1 MLVIDNSQLY
11 LEVWVPDSI
20 LVEDPSSAYITNP
33 AFITTPTIV
42 TSGSKRTK
50 KGGRN
55 EAIATSVSSASL
67 VSSVYLTPSSLPDQ
81 KKQKLTI
88 EEKREITEHQL
99 ACNFPTCLPIFFG
112 VVYLTIG
119 VTAMGL
125 QIWLIVNMSV
135 NHFIANGLWGGLFAI
150 TNGLIKLN
158 MGINRFI
165 KIFIYK
171 VYYFI
176 LFFIFVY
183 FK

>member
-11 LEVWVPDSI
+11 LEVWVPNSM
-20 LVEDPSSAYITNP
+20 LAEDPPSTYLTNP
-33 AFITTPTIV
+33 TFITTPTIV
-42 TSGSKRTK
+42 TSGSKTK
-50 KGGRN
+50 KGGGN
-55 EAIATSVSSASL
+55 KAIATSVSSASL
-67 VSSVYLTPSSLPDQ
+67 VSSVYLSPSSLPDQ

-158 MGINRFI
+158 MGN
-165 KIFIYK
+165 
-171 VYYFI
+171 
-176 LFFIFVY
+176 
-183 FK
+183 